1 VPRGQE
7 LVDPGDDVGGGR
19 AGREDLRHALGVQ
32 LGDVGIGD
40 DAAAEH
46 HDVTGVL
53 FLEQLDNPREQG
65 HVRAGQHGQ
74 ADRVHVL
81 LDRGGD
87 DLLRGL
93 VQAGVDDLDSGV
105 AQRAGY
111 HLRPP
116 VVPVQ
121 AGLGDDDADLA

>member
-1 VPRGQE
+1 VPRNQE

-19 AGREDLRHALGVQ
+19 AGSEDLRHALGGQ
-32 LGDVGIGD
+32 LDNVGIRD

-46 HDVTGVL
+46 HDVTGAL
-53 FLEQLDNPREQG
+53 LLEQLDDPREQG
-65 HVRAGQHGQ
+65 HMRTGQHGQ
-74 ADRVHVL
+74 TDRVHVL

-93 VQAGVDDLDSGV
+93 MQAGVDDLDPGV